1 MEKDFYNKIN
11 NWDFSMIKRED
22 ENLTNWDMID
32 LLKREVNEESHVLDL
47 GTAGG
52 EKVLKYFPDCYVLG
66 TDYSKEMIKTANK
79 NLEKSNKKKVKF
91 RIMNNLKMDVD
102 DESFD
107 CVTARHTVTDP
118 KQIFKKLK
126 HGGLLLIRGVDKM
139 DCYELKR
146 VYGKGQG
153 FNDETP
159 ISVIDYLNVLDAG
172 FKDVELVPIH
182 VREFYKT
189 KDDLMALLMKTP
201 ILDDFQNKELDLSKI
216 DEYVKTHTYEKGIL
230 LIRRYYGISARKE

>member
-1 MEKDFYNKIN
+1 MD
-11 NWDFSMIKRED
+11 
-22 ENLTNWDMID
+22 
-32 LLKREVNEESHVLDL
+32 
-47 GTAGG
+47 
-52 EKVLKYFPDCYVLG
+52 
-66 TDYSKEMIKTANK
+66 
-79 NLEKSNKKKVKF
+79 
-91 RIMNNLKMDVD
+91 NLKMDVED
-102 DESFD
+102 DFFD

-118 KQIFKKLK
+118 DQIFKKLK

-153 FNDETP
+153 FNDEIP

-189 KDDLMALLMKTP
+189 KDDLIALLMKTP
-201 ILDDFQNKELDLSKI
+201 ILDEFEDKELDLAKI
-216 DEYVKTHTYEKGIL
+216 DEYIKNHTYEKGIL